1 MINISLLQ
9 EQVWEVIDNLTTA
22 PVIQEEQE
30 GHEPAEN
37 FITTKLRDWV
47 QVGSGEQR
55 HNGGTSAL
63 YTVRSTW
70 RVTLRLVSVGVD
82 SNQLLLELA
91 HKLNK
96 TTTKNAFKNI
106 GLYYS
111 DASHVINAP
120 KAVNTGWEQRYILD
134 VYFHTTIED
143 TDSLEYF
150 EYVDLT
156 VEATDEIGNIAY
168 TENQVVDI
176 IP

>member
-9 EQVWEVIDNLTTA
+9 EQVWETIGNLITA
-22 PVIQEEQE
+22 PVIIEEQE

-37 FITTKLRDWV
+37 FVTTKLRDWV
-47 QVGSGEQR
+47 QIGSNEQR

-63 YTVRSTW
+63 YTVRTTW
-70 RVTLRLVSVGVD
+70 KVTLRLTSVGVD

-96 TTTKNAFKNI
+96 TTTKSAFKAV
-106 GLYYS
+106 GLFYS
-111 DASHVINAP
+111 DTSHVINAP
-120 KAVNTGWEQRYILD
+120 KLLNNGWEQRYILD

-150 EYVDLT
+150 EFVDLT
-156 VEATDEIGNIAY
+156 VEATDELGSIAY
-168 TENQVVDI
+168 TENQIVDI

>member
-1 MINISLLQ
+1 MINISQLQ

-22 PVIQEEQE
+22 PVIIEEQE

-37 FITTKLRDWV
+37 FVTTKLRDWV
-47 QVGSGEQR
+47 QVGSSEQK
-55 HNGGTSAL
+55 HTGGTSAL
-63 YTVRSTW
+63 YDIKTRW

-91 HKLNK
+91 HKFNK
-96 TTTKNAFKNI
+96 VTTRNTFKAI
-106 GLYYS
+106 GLFYS

-120 KAVNTGWEQRYILD
+120 KLLNNGWEQRYVLD
-134 VYFHTTIED
+134 VYFHTVIED

-150 EYVDLT
+150 EFVDLT
-156 VEATDEIGNIAY
+156 VEATDELGNIAY
-168 TENQVVDI
+168 TENQIVDI